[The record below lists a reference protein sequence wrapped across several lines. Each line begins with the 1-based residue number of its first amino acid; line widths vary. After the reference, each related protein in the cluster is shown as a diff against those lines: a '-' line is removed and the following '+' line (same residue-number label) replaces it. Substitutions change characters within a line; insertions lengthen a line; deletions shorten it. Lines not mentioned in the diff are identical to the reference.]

1 MEKPE
6 RAELL
11 RDLVEILVAP
21 KSWEEAKPK
30 RIVTHLRAV
39 FADYDALED
48 QAILFAESAGELLGV
63 LKARLAEA
71 ERDRERLRQMI
82 DHHEQPGSG
91 AHLCGFDFAA
101 MREGGGE

>member
-11 RDLVEILVAP
+11 RDLVESLVAP

-30 RIVTHLRAV
+30 RIVTHLRALC
-39 FADYDALED
+39 ADYAALEA
-48 QAILFAESAGELLGV
+48 Q
-63 LKARLAEA
+63 LAEA

-101 MREGGGE
+101 MREGGGEGE